1 MNVGATVLLYGLAG
15 SLITQAVYWFVGGD
29 YLAHGGFRNSVAVAQ
44 LFAGVAMITW
54 LALKAR
60 RSARER

>member
-1 MNVGATVLLYGLAG
+1 MNAVATVLLYGLAA

-29 YLAHGGFRNSVAVAQ
+29 YLAHTGLRNSVAVAQ
-44 LFAGVAMITW
+44 LLVGVAMIAW
-54 LALKAR
+54 LALKTR